1 MDSFYAASFIFTPS
15 RSMDGTQE
23 GLLLCALKCRKS
35 LSGCFG
41 SGSMVMAGDA
51 GLELLPGGL
60 VVGPGA
66 TGGAPAGPG
75 FDFVAQGVPEV
86 YLEDFGVQHDA
97 LVAGLPVSSAAGDQ
111 QHAFLEVRFLQL
123 KQRQR
128 FENPEFYLQLRQL
141 YKDSPVLTNNLW
153 RGF

>member
-1 MDSFYAASFIFTPS
+1 
-15 RSMDGTQE
+15 
-23 GLLLCALKCRKS
+23 
-35 LSGCFG
+35 
-41 SGSMVMAGDA
+41 MAGDA
-51 GLELLPGGL
+51 GLELLPGCL

-86 YLEDFGVQHDA
+86 YLEDFGVQHDV
-97 LVAGLPVSSAAGDQ
+97 LVAGLPVSSAAGYQ
-111 QHAFLEVRFLQL
+111 RRALLEVRFLQL
-123 KQRQR
+123 KETEVWKSR
-128 FENPEFYLQLRQL
+128 FLPVSRRL